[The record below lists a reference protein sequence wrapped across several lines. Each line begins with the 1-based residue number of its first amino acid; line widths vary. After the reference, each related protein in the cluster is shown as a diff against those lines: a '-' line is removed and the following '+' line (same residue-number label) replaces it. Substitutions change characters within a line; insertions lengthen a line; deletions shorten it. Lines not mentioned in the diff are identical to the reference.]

1 MFKERI
7 PFNAEI
13 EIEIEKLVVS
23 LGIERNEKKNHF
35 EMHQYFYTR
44 KFEFIFISR

>member
-1 MFKERI
+1 MLKARI
-7 PFNAEI
+7 PFNVKTK
-13 EIEIEKLVVS
+13 IEIEKLVVS
-23 LGIERNEKKNHF
+23 LGIERNEKNPF